1 MGENRGVPAQRSPQP
16 RAVGPDRLRGAV
28 FQTIGDE
35 SRAAMVERRI
45 AEAITGG
52 LLRPDERLPSESELA
67 KSFGVA
73 HVTAREALQA
83 LRLRGLVVTSRGRH
97 GGSFVAPHAD
107 AGEFTRQALRSTT
120 RLALRDLGIHYLA
133 VTAGCLRLAVTRADP
148 SEIAPIRRRTEGA
161 VIDDPV
167 VWRRVAN
174 DAMLE
179 LCALSQSARL
189 TREQM
194 KLQAELSPYL
204 ALLDDDAG
212 FRARHR
218 ADFWVV
224 LDAVD
229 AQDAAAGI
237 ARLDALVGHVVDGL
251 IELQAAEL

>member
-1 MGENRGVPAQRSPQP
+1 MRENRGVSAQRSPQT

-28 FQTIGDE
+28 FSTIGDE
-35 SRAAMVERRI
+35 SRAAMVERRL

-52 LLRPDERLPSESELA
+52 VLRPDEKLPSEAELA
-67 KSFGVA
+67 RSFGVA

-107 AGEFTRQALRSTT
+107 AGEFTRQALRGTS
-120 RLALRDLGIHYLA
+120 RLALRDLGAHYLA
-133 VTAGCLRLAVTRADP
+133 VTAGCLRLAVLRADA
-148 SEIAPIRRRTEGA
+148 SEVAPIRARTEGPA
-161 VIDDPV
+161 VDDPV
-167 VWRRVAN
+167 GWRRVAN
-174 DAMLE
+174 EAMLE

-194 KLQAELSPYL
+194 KLQGELSPYL
-204 ALLDDDAG
+204 ALLDDDAD

-218 ADFWVV
+218 DDFWRV

-229 AQDAAAGI
+229 AQDAGAAG
-237 ARLDALVGHVVDGL
+237 ASLEELVVHTVDAL
-251 IELQAAEL
+251 IELQASEL